1 MDDISAQNIQDTQN
15 IWDDPGK
22 NNNTNDADEQPHQT
36 LSGALEVMPIPTIV
50 EKPKPIEVQPS
61 LENIPKSIP
70 QPQENT
76 PVKEEKKEELK
87 IDDVKKKEVE
97 VVDKTARKMQL
108 HTLET
113 QDATTK
119 YADKE
124 EEEFIEDIVS
134 THESS

>member
-15 IWDDPGK
+15 IWDDPNT
-22 NNNTNDADEQPHQT
+22 NNNTSDVDDQPHQT
-36 LSGALEVMPIPTIV
+36 LSGALEAISIPTIV
-50 EKPKPIEVQPS
+50 EKPKPVEIQPS

-70 QPQENT
+70 QSQEAT
-76 PVKEEKKEELK
+76 KDKKEKKEELK
-87 IDDVKKKEVE
+87 IDDIKKKEVE
-97 VVDKTARKMQL
+97 VVDKTKRKVQL

-113 QDATTK
+113 QDTTTK

-134 THESS
+134 AHEPS